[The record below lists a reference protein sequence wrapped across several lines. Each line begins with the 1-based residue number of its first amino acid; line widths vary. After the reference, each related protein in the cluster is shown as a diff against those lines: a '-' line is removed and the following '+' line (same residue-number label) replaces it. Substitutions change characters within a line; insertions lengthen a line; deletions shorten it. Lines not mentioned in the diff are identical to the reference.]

1 MHAACGMFV
10 HVSSRS
16 PQKRQNCCYKTCK
29 LEVPDTTWCSWLQLD
44 ILLVPF
50 FKGERVL
57 HGVRMDPTNLG
68 ILPGLQY

>member
-10 HVSSRS
+10 DVSSRF
-16 PQKRQNCCYKTCK
+16 PQKRQNCYYKTYRM
-29 LEVPDTTWCSWLQLD
+29 EVPDTTWCSWLRLD

-68 ILPGLQY
+68 VLPGLQY